1 MALNAPGAL
10 KAQAELIDLEPGAMR
25 NTSGFAGVSVL
36 MQGVVAS
43 PTTASLGL
51 VGQILVDAIKKLI
64 EFAIQQ

>member
-10 KAQAELIDLEPGAMR
+10 KAQAELIDLEGAMR
-25 NTSGFAGVSVL
+25 NTPGFAGISVL

-51 VGQILVDAIKKLI
+51 VGEILVDAIKKLI